1 MIPSLVFGCLLPAMI
16 RMNAVLSERIGQLP
30 GSVAVHAIGGV
41 FGALCVMPFV
51 DRGWVAGATRVPWWG
66 WVGGVVGV
74 LMVVLANRGIA
85 TLGTAGFTALT
96 VAVQLVASAL
106 IDRFGLL
113 GAEPAPVSA
122 TKIAGMVL
130 LSLGAALVVR
140 G

>member
-1 MIPSLVFGCLLPAMI
+1 
-16 RMNAVLSERIGQLP
+16 
-30 GSVAVHAIGGV
+30 
-41 FGALCVMPFV
+41 
-51 DRGWVAGATRVPWWG
+51 VPWWG